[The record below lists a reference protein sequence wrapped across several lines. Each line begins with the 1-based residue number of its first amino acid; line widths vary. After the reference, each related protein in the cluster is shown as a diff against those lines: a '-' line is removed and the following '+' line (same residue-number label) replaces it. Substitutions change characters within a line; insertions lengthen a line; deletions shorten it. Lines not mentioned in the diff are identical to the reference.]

1 MVYLPKQ
8 EAKFTGL
15 NVRIRGQPATYE
27 LMEEMSPEMNF
38 EKLREYSESER
49 GKGNPYPATAPE
61 VFALMERMSVR
72 TEDISEEDLVRGI
85 DFWKNALRRWPQTAS
100 LNVYHSEG
108 QNSAVVHGFGDLAYR
123 VEGTL
128 IGPDGWVGDLSS
140 GEREA
145 LKLSFGTKD
154 SKRINRVVN
163 ALTHKDAFLWRLNSA
178 PDETFK
184 RVVGFYARSD
194 WLVFDCCGV
203 PAGRFPAFRVRK
215 VE

>member
-61 VFALMERMSVR
+61 VFALMERMSGR
-72 TEDISEEDLVRGI
+72 TEDISEEDFTRGI

-123 VEGTL
+123 VEGNL
-128 IGPDGWVGDLSS
+128 VGPDGWVYDLSPI
-140 GEREA
+140 EREA
-145 LKLSFGTKD
+145 LKLILGTKD
-154 SKRINRVVN
+154 TRRINGVARAIIN
-163 ALTHKDAFLWRLNSA
+163 NSAYLWRANSNS
-178 PDETFK
+178 DERDE
-184 RVVGFYARSD
+184 RVVGFGASSGR
-194 WLVFDCCGV
+194 LGFCCNRY
-203 PAGRFPAFRVRK
+203 PAFRCPAFRVRR